1 MVHLERS
8 VECHRCYQKFKTYPA
23 MIIHLES
30 GACESGIDIIDL
42 NESAAKCYQWKA
54 YLAEEYREELLHRCD
69 LSIEYGISVYPFK
82 CPECDTVFT
91 KLSGLF
97 QHVYSK
103 ACDQSLHSGKIGKLV
118 RWLEVEHVRVG
129 SDSDSD

>member
-8 VECHRCYQKFKTYPA
+8 IECYGCYRRFVTYPA

-30 GACESGIDIIDL
+30 GACESEMDMIDL
-42 NESAAKCYQWKA
+42 NESAAICFQWKA
-54 YLAEEYREELLHRCD
+54 YIDEDYRDDLLDRCD
-69 LSIEYGISVYPFK
+69 LQSEYSEPVYPFR
-82 CPECDTVFT
+82 CPECDTCFT

-103 ACDQSLHSGKIGKLV
+103 ACNQGLYTGKMGKLV
-118 RWLEVEHVRVG
+118 RWLEVRHNLSG
-129 SDSDSD
+129 SE